1 MKRLLL
7 LAALAAGVSIETFA
21 EEVTLQEKTYTVER
35 KIDREIGPGIR
46 HTRFRLPAYPLNI
59 NVVTV
64 DLNNPYNRIET
75 TVANET
81 AKGTELL
88 VDAAKRQSSP
98 GHRAVA
104 GANANFWVVS
114 SQPEEKTYT
123 GTTRNASVRNGK
135 MVTES
140 NQHRDQWDGGTMRTG
155 VVSMSYDKTAYIDYC
170 TSAITITSD
179 KTGTLNVH
187 QCNKGVWSDELCM
200 YNSFYGKNTRFM
212 PITQDNAGKY
222 QHDNGG
228 DATEVIL
235 DLVEGQGWDSGRDI
249 HFTVAEV
256 RLNEGKGTL
265 GEHDLAL
272 VGRGDNAAKI
282 AALTPGDA
290 VTLKYS
296 WTYNPGTDAEVT
308 PLVEQAVG
316 GNALIMRNSELTEHN
331 YNEAYNSQIYSRTG
345 YGCSADG
352 KTLYIVVIDKAAD
365 PVYGSSKGC
374 NTATM
379 CEFAR
384 WLGCSNMGNF
394 DAGGSAEMLINGKIE
409 NKTTENAPRA
419 VANGWLIYST
429 APEDDEDSKTVAA
442 LAFDDMV
449 LQAPIYGQ
457 FIPSVIAYNKY
468 GAVIDYNF
476 TDFTLTCDE
485 SLGTCSGNV
494 FKAADTPGTGTITA
508 TFGDASVSGT
518 IEVKNA
524 EISLAIKNL
533 LIDTFRD
540 YTVQVNAIMSSGEYV
555 YNPEDI
561 EWTVED
567 PSIVT
572 IDANGVLHAL
582 KEGSTAYTAKIGDF
596 TDRAEVTVE
605 VAPAQICNL
614 NHTDLWKTKA
624 SSGISNASYGT
635 DGVINFTYAAPR
647 DPYVSLN
654 GPTIL
659 YSLPDEFEV
668 EFTSSVDLRAVSFD
682 VRTPVHTKTNL
693 LTISPE
699 EGNEVFAAGKTY
711 TVAIPFEKLGAPND
725 AAIYPINVNYIR
737 FIIQPNVDNKG
748 EHNIK
753 INRIEAKYKNYAGVD
768 AAQIGT
774 IETVAVTP
782 NPVAASSTFTVKGTE
797 IEHVSIYTTAG
808 VAVST
813 TKADKVSQ
821 LTLQAPAT
829 AGAYIVRTVSAS
841 GKSASILIVK

>member
-7 LAALAAGVSIETFA
+7 LAALAAGISVESLA
-21 EEVTLQEKTYTVER
+21 EQVTLQETTYEVER

-46 HTRFRLPAYPLNI
+46 HTRFRLPKYPLNI

-88 VDAAKRQSSP
+88 VKAAERQSSP

-104 GANANFWVVS
+104 GANANFWVVA

-155 VVSMSYDKTAYIDYC
+155 VVAMSYDKTAYIDYC
-170 TSAITITSD
+170 TSSITVTSD
-179 KTGTLNVH
+179 KIGSLMVH

-265 GEHDLAL
+265 GDHDLAL

-282 AALTPGDA
+282 AALAPGDA

-296 WTYNPGTDAEVT
+296 WTYNPGTENEVT

-316 GNALIMRNSELTEHN
+316 GNALIMRNGELTEHN
-331 YNEAYNSQIYSRTG
+331 FNETYNSQIYSRTG

-394 DAGGSAEMLINGKIE
+394 DAGGSAEMFINGKIE
-409 NKTTENAPRA
+409 NKTTESAPRP

-429 APEDDEDSKTVAA
+429 APEDTEDSRTVAS

-457 FIPSVIAYNKY
+457 YVPSVIAYNKY

-476 TDFTLTCDE
+476 KDFTLTCDE
-485 SLGTCSGNV
+485 ALGTCEGNV
-494 FKAADTPGTGTITA
+494 FKASGTAGTGSITA
-508 TFGDASVSGT
+508 TCGDASVSGT

-524 EISLAIKNL
+524 EIALRIKNL
-533 LIDTFRD
+533 LIDTYRT
-540 YTVQVNAIMSSGEYV
+540 YPVEVSAIMSSGEYT
-555 YNPEDI
+555 YDPRDI
-561 EWTVED
+561 EWNVED

-572 IDANGVLHAL
+572 IDENGVLKAH
-582 KEGSTAYTAKIGDF
+582 KEGTTSYTAKIGDF
-596 TDRAEVTVE
+596 VDRAEVTVE
-605 VAPAQICNL
+605 IAPEAVCNL
-614 NHTDLWKTKA
+614 SSNEMWTAKG
-624 SSGISNASYGT
+624 SSGITNAKYAADGT
-635 DGVINFTYAAPR
+635 VTFTYGAPR
-647 DPYVSLN
+647 DPYVNLN
-654 GPTIL
+654 GPAVL
-659 YSLPDEFEV
+659 YSLPDAIYV
-668 EFTSSVDLRAVSFD
+668 EFTPAVDMRSVSFD
-682 VRTPVHTKTNL
+682 VRTPVHPKTNI
-693 LTISPE
+693 LTVTPE
-699 EGNEVFAAGKTY
+699 DGKETFAAGSTY
-711 TVAIPFEKLGAPND
+711 TVAVPLDRIGAPED
-725 AAIYPINVNYIR
+725 MAVYPISINFIR
-737 FIIQPNVDNKG
+737 FSIAIDSAYKG
-748 EHNIK
+748 DQSLRV
-753 INRIEAKYKNYAGVD
+753 NRIWAEYKNSG
-768 AAQIGT
+768 G
-774 IETVAVTP
+774 IESVSPQASTVYVSP
-782 NPVAASSTFTVKGTE
+782 NPVEASGSFTVSGDA
-797 IEHVSIYTTAG
+797 IERISVYNAAG
-808 VAVST
+808 MAVST
-813 TKADKVSQ
+813 VKAEGVSQ
-821 LTLQAPAT
+821 LTLQAPSV
-829 AGAYIVRTVSAS
+829 AGAYVVHTLSAS
-841 GKSASILIVK
+841 GYSSSILIVK